1 MITFTEIEGLGYNLY
16 TIMYAVELDLKDED
30 LCIDDVSDYRLGV
43 ECMGSCG
50 YPMDSLSYDNI
61 VEQMEELG
69 FEFVDWDEDHFEFDK
84 SRFYRGFG
92 CYALEAFGK
101 TARQVYLNT

>member
-1 MITFTEIEGLGYNLY
+1 
-16 TIMYAVELDLKDED
+16 
-30 LCIDDVSDYRLGV
+30 
-43 ECMGSCG
+43 
-50 YPMDSLSYDNI
+50 
-61 VEQMEELG
+61 MEELG

-101 TARQVYLNT
+101 TARKVYLNT